1 MTSRTRTRSVKT
13 AAGVHTVR
21 IPRQRGRRGADP
33 FVIVV
38 PERPSLTREALGF
51 VGRGLWHFRRALA
64 PTGLSVLAF
73 LVAGLLHAITWWSSL
88 VITPVATMPV
98 VWLLVM
104 QRRRPARSTAL
115 AWRIGLATLATL
127 AVVWLALA
135 AGFGPLA
142 GPLALL
148 WLLILIAAQTAWL
161 IIRPSR

>member
-1 MTSRTRTRSVKT
+1 MSSRTRTRSVKT

-21 IPRQRGRRGADP
+21 IPRQRGRRAADP

-51 VGRGLWHFRRALA
+51 VGRGLWTFRHALA
-64 PTGLSVLAF
+64 PTGLSMLAF
-73 LVAGLLHAITWWSSL
+73 LVAGLLHLIAWWSAL
-88 VITPVATMPV
+88 VIAPVAAGPL

-104 QRRRPARSTAL
+104 QRRRPARSAAL
-115 AWRIGLATLATL
+115 AWRIGLTVLAT
-127 AVVWLALA
+127 AAGVWLALA
-135 AGFGPLA
+135 AGFGPHTS
-142 GPLALL
+142 PLALL

>member
-1 MTSRTRTRSVKT
+1 MSSRTRARSVKT

-21 IPRQRGRRGADP
+21 IPRQRGRRSDP

-51 VGRGLWHFRRALA
+51 VGRGLWTFRRALA

-73 LVAGLLHAITWWSSL
+73 LVAGLLHLIAWWSAL
-88 VITPVATMPV
+88 VIAPVAAVPV
-98 VWLLVM
+98 VWLLLV
-104 QRRRPARSTAL
+104 QRRRPARSSAL
-115 AWRIGLATLATL
+115 AWRIALATLATL
-127 AVVWLALA
+127 AAVWLALA

>member
-1 MTSRTRTRSVKT
+1 VKT

-21 IPRQRGRRGADP
+21 IPRQRGRRSDP

-51 VGRGLWHFRRALA
+51 VVRGLWTFRHALA

-73 LVAGLLHAITWWSSL
+73 LVAGVLHLVAWWSAL
-88 VITPVATMPV
+88 VIAPVAAGPV

-104 QRRRPARSTAL
+104 QRRRPARSAAL
-115 AWRIGLATLATL
+115 AWRIGLAALAT
-127 AVVWLALA
+127 AAAVWLALA
-135 AGFGPLA
+135 AGFGPLN
-142 GPLALL
+142 GTLALL
-148 WLLILIAAQTAWL
+148 WLLIWIMAQTGWL

>member
-1 MTSRTRTRSVKT
+1 MSSRTRARSVKT

-21 IPRQRGRRGADP
+21 IPRQRGRRSDP

-51 VGRGLWHFRRALA
+51 IGRGLWHFRRALA

-73 LVAGLLHAITWWSSL
+73 LVAGLLHAIAWWSSL
-88 VITPVATMPV
+88 VVAPVAAVPV

-104 QRRRPARSTAL
+104 QRRRPARAAAL
-115 AWRIGLATLATL
+115 GWRIGLTVLAT
-127 AVVWLALA
+127 AAAVWLALA
-135 AGFGPLA
+135 AGFGPLN
-142 GPLALL
+142 GSLALL

-161 IIRPSR
+161 IIRPSH